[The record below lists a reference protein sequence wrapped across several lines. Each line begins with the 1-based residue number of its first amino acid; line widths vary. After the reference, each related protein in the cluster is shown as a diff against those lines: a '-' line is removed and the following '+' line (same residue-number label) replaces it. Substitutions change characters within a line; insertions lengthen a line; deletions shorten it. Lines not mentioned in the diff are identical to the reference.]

1 MGYPPTDDEL
11 RIMRRRDPL
20 KAIHDLKPVLSAE
33 ELIRLQDRVGQV
45 RVDDSVAQYMLSI
58 VQGTRTHEQ
67 IQLGA
72 SPRGSLAFY
81 EACQAF
87 ALVEGRDYVTPGD
100 VKRMAVPVLSHRV
113 LVKSRGAD
121 LASAALERE
130 RVVHEIVKGVKVP
143 E

>member
-1 MGYPPTDDEL
+1 MADVG
-11 RIMRRRDPL
+11 
-20 KAIHDLKPVLSAE
+20 
-33 ELIRLQDRVGQV
+33 LIG
-45 RVDDSVAQYMLSI
+45 
-58 VQGTRTHEQ
+58 
-67 IQLGA
+67 LGA
-72 SPRGSLAFY
+72 MGRGMAQSLRRAGHRVHVFDVRA

-121 LASAALERE
+121 LASASRERE